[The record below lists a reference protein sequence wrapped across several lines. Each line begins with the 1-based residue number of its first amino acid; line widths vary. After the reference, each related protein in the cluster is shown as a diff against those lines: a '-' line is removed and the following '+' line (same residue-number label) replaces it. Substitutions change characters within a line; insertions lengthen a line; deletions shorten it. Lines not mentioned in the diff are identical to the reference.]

1 MLSLDDLVQNKD
13 STGEVQMCST
23 RDILTDKHPPTNR
36 PDYGSL
42 LPNDPEPVNP
52 IAFNNLNAD
61 TIHQAALRTH
71 VQLVC
76 LD

>member
-1 MLSLDDLVQNKD
+1 
-13 STGEVQMCST
+13 MCST
-23 RDILTDKHPPTNR
+23 RDILTDKDPPANP
-36 PDYGSL
+36 PDYEIL

-61 TIHQAALRTH
+61 TIHQAALRKH